1 MAEIM
6 KKKKNEVIR
15 KVKLKLAC
23 SCNGICV
30 NQSCNC
36 PCTMDTSPSGSGHGK
51 IDAEKCAAL
60 YAEIIGNSYFRA
72 HEQI

>member
-6 KKKKNEVIR
+6 KKKRNEVIQ

-23 SCNGICV
+23 SCSCSCV

-36 PCTMDTSPSGSGHGK
+36 PCTMDTSPLGTGHGN
-51 IDAEKCAAL
+51 IDAALCAAMNADL
-60 YAEIIGNSYFRA
+60 NQNLYFRI
-72 HEQI
+72 HSII